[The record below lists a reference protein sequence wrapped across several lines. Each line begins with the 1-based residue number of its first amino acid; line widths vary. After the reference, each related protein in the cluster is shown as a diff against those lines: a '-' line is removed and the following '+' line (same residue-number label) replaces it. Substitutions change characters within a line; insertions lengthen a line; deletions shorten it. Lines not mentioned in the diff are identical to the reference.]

1 MRRCRVPF
9 ILKSAEQI
17 PARPLEYLSTAPL
30 RALLHLACSS
40 SRFDPLAEGDSHVEP
55 LGSARSSNRTRNVRS
70 SRGYYLRACVPAP
83 RAFEASSFNLISPL
97 CNAKSEIPGVLQRI
111 SRKRSRYSS
120 RPIGAKRRRHER
132 RLGACVSSSEIAPPA
147 AARASY
153 APFHPSRAFVTK
165 GLIPLWTP
173 PRPGSESAR
182 TTIEGRSR
190 AIFLFASQPR
200 GKYRDVHSR
209 SSRSSRVGVS
219 AEGGECGR
227 GEQGEGAGGEK
238 MVKRGR

>member
-1 MRRCRVPF
+1 
-9 ILKSAEQI
+9 
-17 PARPLEYLSTAPL
+17 
-30 RALLHLACSS
+30 
-40 SRFDPLAEGDSHVEP
+40 VEP

-70 SRGYYLRACVPAP
+70 SRGYYLRARVLAP

-111 SRKRSRYSS
+111 SRKRSRYSC

-173 PRPGSESAR
+173 PRPGERERAHNDRRS
-182 TTIEGRSR
+182 IECR
-190 AIFLFASQPR
+190 ACDIPF
-200 GKYRDVHSR
+200 
-209 SSRSSRVGVS
+209 RVGAERQIPRCAFPFLPFLRVRVS
-219 AEGGECGR
+219 VEGGECGR
-227 GEQGEGAGGEK
+227 GEQGEGGGRK
-238 MVKRGR
+238 W